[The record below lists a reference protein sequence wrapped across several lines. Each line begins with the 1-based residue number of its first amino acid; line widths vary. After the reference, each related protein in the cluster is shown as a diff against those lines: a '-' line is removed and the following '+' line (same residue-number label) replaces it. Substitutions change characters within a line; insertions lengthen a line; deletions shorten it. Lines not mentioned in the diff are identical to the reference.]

1 VRILLTKRQVKHGVY
16 YLALALLGFFVACGT
31 IREHDPNANSPVHK
45 LVVLHT
51 NDTHGHPVK
60 FFKYPAPD
68 VGGLPARATLI
79 GQIRAKNRNVLVLD
93 AGDLN
98 TGRVESNFFKA
109 KPDIEGFNY
118 IGYDAMAVG
127 NHEFDNPVCVLRDQ
141 MELAQFP
148 FLSANVKTRDGKY
161 LARPY
166 IIKRFG
172 KLKVAIFGLTTKE
185 TETTGNPE
193 HIKDLIF
200 EDEVEVAKKL
210 VPMLK
215 KEADVVIALVHMGIY
230 PFCTKGSKW
239 LASEVSGIDLIVD
252 GHTHTR
258 LDYPIIIKS
267 TGSDHKTIIVQA
279 WKWGLVL
286 GRVDLWIQNRKV
298 KDFKFGTIPVNLKTV
313 EKKQD
318 GTKAYHF
325 IGKEIEEDQRLLR
338 LFQPYLDKVE
348 SLLSEVI
355 GHAEGTFLAKGL
367 RTRETALGDM
377 VADSILWFTR
387 HLGVDFAIQNGGGI
401 RTDLPK
407 GRITRGLIHEILPFD
422 NSVVVLTMKGSDVL
436 SFFDY
441 IATICRGRG
450 AFPQVSGGLRFTISY
465 AAGKC
470 EDILINGKPVDPDRM
485 YKIATN
491 SYLANGG
498 DGYKVFLKAIDRFE
512 SSMFQRDVLI
522 EYIKSLGGRIRP
534 EVKGRIKVS
543 TDQEVYSC
551 IENLVLWARSEIDG
565 SALDFCV

>member
-1 VRILLTKRQVKHGVY
+1 VQIITNAQGKEKVRTPLKKRQIKYPVY
-16 YLALALLGFFVACGT
+16 CLALVLLGFFVACETNRG
-31 IREHDPNANSPVHK
+31 HDPNLNPAVHK

-60 FFKYPAPD
+60 FFKYPAPN
-68 VGGLPARATLI
+68 VGGLPARATLVR
-79 GQIRAKNRNVLVLD
+79 QIRDRNRNVLVLD

-118 IGYDAMAVG
+118 IDYDAMAVG
-127 NHEFDNPVCVLRDQ
+127 NHEFDNPVCVLREQ

-161 LARPY
+161 LALPY
-166 IIKRFG
+166 MIKQFG
-172 KLKVAIFGLTTKE
+172 KFKAAIFGLTTKE
-185 TETTGNPE
+185 TEITGNPE
-193 HIKDLIF
+193 NIKDLIF

-230 PFCTKGSKW
+230 PFCTKGSKK

-258 LDYPIIIKS
+258 LDFPILIKS
-267 TGSDHKTIIVQA
+267 KGSDHKTIIVQA

-286 GRVDLWIQNRKV
+286 GRVDLWIQNKRV
-298 KDFKFGTIPVNLKTV
+298 TDFTFEAIPVNLKNV

-318 GTKAYHF
+318 GTRAYHF
-325 IGKEIEEDQRLLR
+325 IAKEIREDQTLSRLL
-338 LFQPYLDKVE
+338 QPYLDKVE

-355 GHAEGTFLAKGL
+355 GYSEGPFFAKGS
-367 RTRETALGDM
+367 RSGETALGDM
-377 VADSILWFTR
+377 VADSMLWYTK

-401 RTDLPK
+401 RADLPK

-422 NSVVVLTMKGSDVL
+422 NSLVVLTLKGSDVL
-436 SFFDY
+436 SLFDY
-441 IATICRGRG
+441 FATIYSGRG
-450 AFPQVSGGLRFTISY
+450 AFPQVSEGLDFTINY
-465 AAGKC
+465 AAGRCK
-470 EDILINGKPVDPDRM
+470 DILINGKPIDPNRT

-498 DGYKVFLKAIDRFE
+498 DGYKVFLKAINRFE
-512 SSMFQRDVLI
+512 SSMFQRDVFI
-522 EYIKSLGGRIRP
+522 KYIKSLGGTIRP
-534 EVKGRIKVS
+534 DVKERIKVGV
-543 TDQEVYSC
+543 DQEIYFQYKR
-551 IENLVLWARSEIDG
+551 A
-565 SALDFCV
+565 A

>member
-1 VRILLTKRQVKHGVY
+1 M
-16 YLALALLGFFVACGT
+16 ACET
-31 IREHDPNANSPVHK
+31 VREHDPNPDFAVHK

-51 NDTHGHPVK
+51 NDTHGHPVR
-60 FFKYPAPD
+60 FFKYPAPN
-68 VGGLPARATLI
+68 VGGLPARATLVR
-79 GQIRAKNRNVLVLD
+79 QIRDRNRNILVLD

-141 MELAQFP
+141 MELAHFP

-166 IIKRFG
+166 MIKQFG
-172 KLKVAIFGLTTKE
+172 EFKAAIFGLTTKE

-193 HIKDLIF
+193 NIKDLIF

-230 PFCTKGSKW
+230 PFCSKGSKR

-258 LDYPIIIKS
+258 LDCPILIKS

-286 GRVDLWIQNRKV
+286 GRVDLWIQNKRV
-298 KDFKFGTIPVNLKTV
+298 TDFTFEAIPVNLKTV
-313 EKKQD
+313 EKKRN
-318 GTKAYHF
+318 GSKAYHF
-325 IGKEIEEDQRLLR
+325 IGKEIRKDQSLSRLL
-338 LFQPYLDKVE
+338 QPYLDKVE

-355 GHAEGTFLAKGL
+355 GHAEGTFFEKGS
-367 RTRETALGDM
+367 RAGETALGDM
-377 VADSILWFTR
+377 VADSMLWYTK

-401 RTDLPK
+401 RADLPE
-407 GRITRGLIHEILPFD
+407 GRIMRGLIHEILPFD
-422 NSVVVLTMKGSDVL
+422 NSVVMLTLKGSDVL
-436 SFFDY
+436 SLFDY
-441 IATICRGRG
+441 FATVYRGRG
-450 AFPQVSGGLRFTISY
+450 ALPQVSEGLNFTINY
-465 AAGKC
+465 AAGRC
-470 EDILINGKPVDPDRM
+470 EGILINGKPIDPNRT

-498 DGYKVFLKAIDRFE
+498 DGYKVFLEAVGRFE
-512 SSMFQRDVLI
+512 SSRFQRDVFI
-522 EYIKSLGGRIRP
+522 EYIKSLGGMIRP
-534 EVKGRIKVS
+534 EVKGRIKVGV
-543 TDQEVYSC
+543 DQEVHSC
-551 IENLVLWARSEIDG
+551 IENLVLPRVTG
-565 SALDFCV
+565 SSMGQIGDRCLCLGFLCLKVQTPSTK

>member
-1 VRILLTKRQVKHGVY
+1 MKTLFKRRQVKYPVY
-16 YLALALLGFFVACGT
+16 CLVFVLLGFFIACGT
-31 IREHDPNANSPVHK
+31 ILEHYPDANSAVYK
-45 LVVLHT
+45 LVILHT

-68 VGGLPARATLI
+68 VGGLPARATLV
-79 GQIRAKNRNVLVLD
+79 GQIRERNRNVLVLD

-98 TGRVESNFFKA
+98 TGRVESNLFKA

-127 NHEFDNPVCVLRDQ
+127 NHEFDNPVCVFREQ

-166 IIKRFG
+166 IIKQFG
-172 KLKVAIFGLTTKE
+172 NFKVAIFGLTTKE
-185 TETTGNPE
+185 TEITGNPE

-200 EDEVEVAKKL
+200 EDEVEVAGKL
-210 VPMLK
+210 VPKLK

-239 LASEVSGIDLIVD
+239 LASEVRGIDLIVD

-258 LDYPIIIKS
+258 LDSPILIRS

-286 GRVDLWIQNRKV
+286 GRVDLWIQNNRV
-298 KDFKFGTIPVNLKTV
+298 TDFKFEAIPVNLKTV
-313 EKKQD
+313 EKMQD
-318 GTKAYHF
+318 GTRVYGF
-325 IGKEIEEDQRLLR
+325 IGEEIREDEKLLK
-338 LFQPYLDKVE
+338 LLQPYVDKVE
-348 SLLSEVI
+348 PLLSEVI
-355 GHAEGTFLAKGL
+355 GHAEGTFFAKGL
-367 RTRETALGDM
+367 RTRETALGDI
-377 VADSILWFTR
+377 VADSMLWFTR
-387 HLGVDFAIQNGGGI
+387 HSGVDFAIQNGGGI

-407 GRITRGLIHEILPFD
+407 GPITRGLIHEILPFD
-422 NSVVVLTMKGSDVL
+422 NSVVVLTMKGSGVL
-436 SFFDY
+436 SLFDY
-441 IATICRGRG
+441 IATIYMGRG
-450 AFPQVSGGLRFTISY
+450 AFPQVSEGLRFTINY

-498 DGYKVFLKAIDRFE
+498 DGYKVFLKAIDRFD
-512 SSMFQRDVLI
+512 SSMFQRDVFI
-522 EYIKSLGGRIRP
+522 EYIKYLGPSIRP
-534 EVKGRIKVS
+534 EVKRRIKVRS
-543 TDQEVYSC
+543 DHCLSMQSYDRVY
-551 IENLVLWARSEIDG
+551 
-565 SALDFCV
+565 

>member
-1 VRILLTKRQVKHGVY
+1 MSLLTRQQVKHAVY
-16 YLALALLGFFVACGT
+16 FLALVLLGFFVACET
-31 IREHDPNANSPVHK
+31 IREHDPNLNSAVYK

-60 FFKYPAPD
+60 FFKYPTPN
-68 VGGLPARATLI
+68 VGGLPARATLVR
-79 GQIRAKNRNVLVLD
+79 QIRDKNRNILVLD

-141 MELAQFP
+141 MESSQFP

-166 IIKRFG
+166 IIKQFG
-172 KLKVAIFGLTTKE
+172 KLRVAIFGLTTKE
-185 TETTGNPE
+185 TEITGNPE
-193 HIKDLIF
+193 NIKDLIF

-210 VPMLK
+210 VPKLK

-230 PFCTKGSKW
+230 PACTKGSKR
-239 LASEVSGIDLIVD
+239 LASEVNGIDLIVD

-258 LDYPIIIKS
+258 LDFPILIKD

-286 GRVDLWIQNRKV
+286 GRVDLWIQNKRV
-298 KDFKFGTIPVNLKTV
+298 TDFKFEAIPVNLKIV

-325 IGKEIEEDQRLLR
+325 IGKEIEEDQRLLK

-355 GHAEGTFLAKGL
+355 GHAEGTFFAKGL

-377 VADSILWFTR
+377 VADSMLWFTR
-387 HLGVDFAIQNGGGI
+387 HLGVDFAVQNGGGI
-401 RTDLPK
+401 RADLSE

-422 NSVVVLTMKGSDVL
+422 NSLVVLTLKGSDVL
-436 SFFDY
+436 SLFDY
-441 IATICRGRG
+441 IATIYGGRG
-450 AFPQVSGGLRFTISY
+450 GFPQVSEGLNFTIDY
-465 AAGKC
+465 TAGKC
-470 EDILINGKPVDPDRM
+470 KDIFINGKPIDPNRT

-498 DGYKVFLKAIDRFE
+498 DGYKVFLKAVDRFE
-512 SSMFQRDVLI
+512 SSTFQRDI
-522 EYIKSLGGRIRP
+522 FIKYIKSLGGTIRP
-534 EVKGRIKVS
+534 EVKGRIKIR
-543 TDQEVYSC
+543 TEQEV
-551 IENLVLWARSEIDG
+551 NFKLKKA
-565 SALDFCV
+565 A